1 MNKGIALAGNMIVD
15 YVKYIESYPPP
26 QTLTTIS
33 GGARSTGGLTCNC
46 ALTLAKLDPALPLR
60 ALGMAGED
68 AAGDYILSQ
77 LAAQPNIDTG
87 GVLRGGVTSYT
98 DVMTDRDGGRTFF
111 HCRGANALFAPEHI
125 DLDNLQTDILHIGYI
140 LLLDAMDAP
149 DPDYPTVLCR
159 VLHGAQ
165 QRGIATSVDVV
176 SEDGDRFAKLVPP
189 ALRYADYCIINEV
202 EAQRTTGIPLRDGAE
217 NLLRENLEPACR
229 ALMEMGVGRWTVIH
243 MPECGAGLV
252 RGGEFVCLP
261 SRRVPDGFIKS
272 SVGAGDAFA
281 SGILYGAYHGWT
293 LEKSIDTAA
302 AVAAW
307 SLSGAGAADSIVP
320 LGELLA
326 KMEALS
332 AGE

>member
-15 YVKYIESYPPP
+15 NVKYIESYPPA

-33 GGARSTGGLTCNC
+33 GGAHSTGGLTCNC
-46 ALTLAKLDPALPLR
+46 ALTLAKLDPTLPLC
-60 ALGMAGED
+60 ALGMVGED

-77 LAAQPNIDTG
+77 LAAQPNIDTS
-87 GVLRGGVTSYT
+87 GVRRGGVTAYT
-98 DVMTDRDGGRTFF
+98 DVMTDKDGGRTFF

-125 DLDNLQTDILHIGYI
+125 DLDNLRADILHIGYI

-149 DPDYPTVLCR
+149 DADYPTALCR
-159 VLHGAQ
+159 VLHEAQ
-165 QRGIATSVDVV
+165 KRGIATSVDVV
-176 SEDGDRFAKLVPP
+176 SEDGDRFAGLVPP
-189 ALRYADYCIINEV
+189 ALRYTDYCIINEV
-202 EAQRTTGIPLRDGAE
+202 EAECSTGIPLRDAAGT
-217 NLLRENLEPACR
+217 LCKENLEPACR
-229 ALMEMGVGRWTVIH
+229 ALMEMGVARWVVIH
-243 MPECGAGLV
+243 MPECGAGLAKD
-252 RGGEFVCLP
+252 GEFVCLP

-293 LEKSIDTAA
+293 LEKSIGIAA

-307 SLSGAGAADSIVP
+307 SLSGAGAADAIVP

-326 KMEALS
+326 GMQALS
-332 AGE
+332 ERE